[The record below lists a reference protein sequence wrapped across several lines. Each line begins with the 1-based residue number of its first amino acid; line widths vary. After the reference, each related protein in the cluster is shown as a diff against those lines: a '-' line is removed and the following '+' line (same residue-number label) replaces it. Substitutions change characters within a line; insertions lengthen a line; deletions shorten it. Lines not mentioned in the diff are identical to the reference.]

1 MKWLALGVLAVSLAG
16 CGMPAGPAPGS
27 GPAYNPY
34 YAQPMSRPSQ
44 CSAAGNATC
53 SGCSISCPAGKQASC
68 REGEV
73 HQAEG
78 FSPYCWT
85 KSKCE
90 CD

>member
-1 MKWLALGVLAVSLAG
+1 MKTRLRFLVLAVLASPLAA
-16 CGMPAGPAPGS
+16 CGIPPGAPPMAG
-27 GPAYNPY
+27 YNPY
-34 YAQPMSRPSQ
+34 MGHPSQ
-44 CSAAGNATC
+44 CSAAGNPTC

-73 HQAEG
+73 HQASG

-85 KSKCE
+85 QSKCE